1 VTDCYREAA
10 SILLLRPVTEG
21 DWSAFEIFLIHKPR
35 KKDAWQLPQ
44 GGKNEGETDEQCAIR
59 ELKEETGIE
68 GVKILGI
75 SDREYKY
82 DFPKSYR
89 RFRPDN
95 ICGQKIVYLI
105 GTVPR
110 DTPFC
115 LDNVEVNDCK
125 WVTQDE
131 IPTYVKRKEYLS
143 LINGLI
149 DEARELLRA

>member
-21 DWSAFEIFLIHKPR
+21 DWSSFEVFLIHKPR

-44 GGKNEGETDEQCAIR
+44 GGKNPGETDEQCAIR
-59 ELKEETGIE
+59 ELQEETGVVGATVL
-68 GVKILGI
+68 GVSPHK
-75 SDREYKY
+75 YQY

-95 ICGQKIVYLI
+95 VCGQSIAYFI

-110 DTPFC
+110 DVHVQV
-115 LDNVEVNDCK
+115 DNVEVNDFK
-125 WVTQDE
+125 WVTPEE
-131 IPTYVKRKEYLS
+131 ISTYVKRKEYLS
-143 LINGLI
+143 LIHGLM
-149 DEARELLRA
+149 DEARELLRS